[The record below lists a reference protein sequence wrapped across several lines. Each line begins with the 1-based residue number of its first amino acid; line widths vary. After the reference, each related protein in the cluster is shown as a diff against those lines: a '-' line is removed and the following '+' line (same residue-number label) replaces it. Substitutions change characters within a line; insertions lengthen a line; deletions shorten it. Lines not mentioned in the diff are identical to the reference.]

1 MRLPMQLLQRL
12 RPFLR
17 RDLRARLT
25 SAAVAVSVLFGL
37 SWLGVSALGRI
48 DSQEAHQLRVDLGL
62 EAQYAVCGGGREGQ
76 PDCSYDDRAQAK
88 VDREF
93 AHARMM
99 RRAVLGELQDRV
111 GLALDRLEDA
121 SALVESA
128 KTSQSGVLQGDTVG
142 LEVALLQSV
151 VDLRPAQV
159 ASVEAR
165 RARILWPLQV
175 VEECDTADFD
185 EGGWLGCT
193 SASDAWRQ
201 GGAAADMRTALLKQL
216 ELERVTLTEL
226 DDKLA
231 MLMGRDALGPQEDD
245 AETRRVSRS
254 ELTASVLP
262 TGGDLDSYGDRLELA
277 AWLAVRPPASALQGW
292 DLFDA
297 DDDADLMSS
306 SVHHAAAAS
315 GLRTVDDKLATAA
328 VVHADELRELV
339 FQPGHEMWHGAWTEP
354 LFGDEEGRAATA
366 AAPIVKE
373 SIRYRSPLSGAQQ
386 WQIIGT
392 VLFLLA
398 GVMLVVVGPVVT
410 ATTTA
415 REREAGTL
423 PVLRMTGMSAGDLAL
438 AMTVGPNVFALVAG
452 GGLLALALPMLLLTV
467 GPAALLVPTAA
478 LLTLGAATHL
488 TAIGLGD
495 ALGQRVNAMVVGGL
509 LALGLLGPGLVGAT
523 MVVGDMAATGFLLG
537 PLPLTIAS
545 GLSLS
550 GMPFAADAATGGSSD
565 LGPTIAGY
573 ALVIQAMFGLLC
585 LLSWRR
591 RVEQPWA
598 PLFRPFE
605 GALLALA
612 SVGCSAL
619 SVLDLSERV
628 HVQTYDD
635 VNLITFVAVGF
646 LMPVLGWL
654 LVTSLVRPA
663 RAASVASVTEARRG
677 FLRFQLFVLLTAGA
691 LAVAYRLVLERTGLA
706 SEQSEVMWATLAHGL
721 MMAETVVATLLW
733 TSRRTRGR
741 HRPLMV
747 GFSVVVLQLVA
758 AVAIYGLEVDHVALT
773 RAPANPFLVGMGASP
788 YLTAFLVL
796 LWAAGLG
803 LILAAV
809 LRERDHAPEPE
820 SNLAEDGD
828 DQGQRWL
835 H

>member
-62 EAQYAVCGGGREGQ
+62 EAQHAVCGGDEH
-76 PDCSYDDRAQAK
+76 PACSYDDRAQAK
-88 VDREF
+88 VDLEF

-99 RRAVLGELQDRV
+99 RRAVLGELEDRV
-111 GLALDRLEDA
+111 ALALDRLDDA
-121 SALVESA
+121 SALVESS
-128 KTSQSGVLQGDTVG
+128 KTSKLGVLQGDTVG

-151 VDLRPAQV
+151 VDLRPAPEV
-159 ASVEAR
+159 ASVEAS
-165 RARILWPLQV
+165 RARLLWPLQV
-175 VEECDTADFD
+175 VEDCDTAELDR
-185 EGGWLGCT
+185 GGWLGCT
-193 SASDAWRQ
+193 SASDQWRQ
-201 GGAAADMRTALLKQL
+201 GAAAADMRTALLKQL
-216 ELERVTLTEL
+216 ELERVTLTDL
-226 DDKLA
+226 TDKLA
-231 MLMGRDALGPQEDD
+231 LVMARDVLTPEEASVEPKL
-245 AETRRVSRS
+245 VSRS

-262 TGGDLDSYGDRLELA
+262 TGGDLDSYGERLELA

-297 DDDADLMSS
+297 EDDADLMSS

-328 VVHADELRELV
+328 VVHTDELRALV
-339 FQPGHEMWHGAWTEP
+339 LEPGHAMWHGVWTEWD
-354 LFGDEEGRAATA
+354 GAAE
-366 AAPIVKE
+366 PIVKQ
-373 SIRYRSPLSGAQQ
+373 SIRYRSPISGAQQ

-467 GPAALLVPTAA
+467 GPAALLVPTGA
-478 LLTLGAATHL
+478 LLGLGAATHL

-550 GMPFAADAATGGSSD
+550 GMPFAADAITGGSSD

-573 ALVIQAMFGLLC
+573 ALVIQALFGLLC
-585 LLSWRR
+585 LMSWRR

-598 PLFRPFE
+598 PLFHPFE

-691 LAVAYRLVLERTGLA
+691 LALAYRLVLERTGLA
-706 SEQSEVMWATLAHGL
+706 TEQSEVMWATLAHGL

-733 TSRRTRGR
+733 TSRRTRSR

-747 GFSVVVLQLVA
+747 GFSVVVLQLIA
-758 AVAIYGLEVDHVALT
+758 AVAIYGL
-773 RAPANPFLVGMGASP
+773 
-788 YLTAFLVL
+788 
-796 LWAAGLG
+796 
-803 LILAAV
+803 
-809 LRERDHAPEPE
+809 
-820 SNLAEDGD
+820 
-828 DQGQRWL
+828 
-835 H
+835 

>member
-1 MRLPMQLLQRL
+1 MRLSMQLLQRL

-25 SAAVAVSVLFGL
+25 SAIVAVSVLFGL

-62 EAQYAVCGGGREGQ
+62 EAQFAVCGGEDQ
-76 PDCSYDDRAQAK
+76 PECSYNDRAQAE
-88 VDREF
+88 VDREH
-93 AHARMM
+93 AHARTM
-99 RRAVLGELQDRV
+99 RRAVLGELKDRVALAQDR
-111 GLALDRLEDA
+111 LDEA
-121 SALVESA
+121 TALVEAA
-128 KTSQSGVLQGDTVG
+128 KSSQRTGILQGDTVA

-165 RARILWPLQV
+165 RARVLWPLRV
-175 VEECDTADFD
+175 MEDCETFDLDSDT
-185 EGGWLGCT
+185 WLGCT
-193 SASDAWRQ
+193 ASSDKWRH
-201 GGAAADMRTALLKQL
+201 GGAAADMRTALLQQL
-216 ELERVTLTEL
+216 ELERVTLAEL
-226 DDKLA
+226 DDQLGA
-231 MLMGRDALGPQEDD
+231 LLGRDALRADESPEPK
-245 AETRRVSRS
+245 RVSRS
-254 ELTASVLP
+254 ELTSSVLP
-262 TGGDLDSYGDRLELA
+262 LGDDIEDFSERLELA

-292 DLFDA
+292 DLFDEAA
-297 DDDADLMSS
+297 DAELMGS
-306 SVHHAAAAS
+306 SVNHAAAAS
-315 GLRTVDDKLATAA
+315 GLRTVDDQLATAA
-328 VVHADELRELV
+328 LVHGGELRELV
-339 FQPGHEMWHGAWTEP
+339 FEPGHAMWQGGWTDPAWAQE
-354 LFGDEEGRAATA
+354 
-366 AAPIVKE
+366 PIVKVSE
-373 SIRYRSPLSGAQQ
+373 RYRSPISGAQQ

-398 GVMLVVVGPVVT
+398 GIMLVVVGPVVT

-438 AMTVGPNVFALVAG
+438 AMTVGPNVFALIAG
-452 GGLLALALPMLLLTV
+452 GGLLVLAVPMLLLTV
-467 GPAALLVPTAA
+467 GPGALLVPLAA
-478 LLTLGAATHL
+478 VLTLGAATHL

-537 PLPLTIAS
+537 PLPLTLAS
-545 GLSLS
+545 GLGLS

-585 LLSWRR
+585 LMSWRR

-598 PLFRPFE
+598 PLFRPLE

-628 HVQTYDD
+628 DVQTYDD
-635 VNLITFVAVGF
+635 VNLITFVAIGF
-646 LMPVLGWL
+646 LVPVLGWL

-677 FLRFQLFVLLTAGA
+677 FLRFQAFVLLTAAA

-706 SEQSEVMWATLAHGL
+706 NEQSEVMWATLAHGL
-721 MMAETVVATLLW
+721 MIGEAIVATLLW
-733 TSRRTRGR
+733 TSRRRTGR
-741 HRPLMV
+741 HRSLMV

-758 AVAIYGLEVDHVALT
+758 AVALYGLEVDHVALT
-773 RAPANPFLVGMGASP
+773 RAPANPFLIGMGASP

-803 LILAAV
+803 LVLAAV
-809 LRERDHAPEPE
+809 LRERGQGEEARPDLSEGEE
-820 SNLAEDGD
+820 SE
-828 DQGQRWL
+828 GQRWL

>member
-1 MRLPMQLLQRL
+1 MRLSMQLMQRL

-62 EAQYAVCGGGREGQ
+62 EAPFAVCGGASQ
-76 PDCSYDDRAQAK
+76 PECSYDDRAQAK

-99 RRAVLGELQDRV
+99 RRAVLGELGDRV
-111 GLALDRLEDA
+111 DLAIDRLEEA
-121 SALVESA
+121 TALVEAA
-128 KTSQSGVLQGDTVG
+128 KTSERTGVIQGDTVA

-151 VDLRPAQV
+151 VDLRPAQI

-165 RARILWPLQV
+165 RARLLHPLRV
-175 VEECDTADFD
+175 IEECDTQEFD
-185 EGGWLGCT
+185 RGGWLGCT

-201 GGAAADMRTALLKQL
+201 GGAASDMRTALLKQL

-226 DDKLA
+226 GDDIEVL
-231 MLMGRDALGPQEDD
+231 LDRDALPAEAPEDTD
-245 AETRRVSRS
+245 AKRVSRS

-262 TGGDLDSYGDRLELA
+262 NSGDIEDYTERLELA
-277 AWLAVRPPASALQGW
+277 AWLAVRPPASALHGW

-297 DDDADLMSS
+297 EADADLMSS

-315 GLRTVDDKLATAA
+315 GLRTVDDRLATAA
-328 VVHADELRELV
+328 VVHTEELRELT
-339 FQPGHEMWHGAWTEP
+339 FQPGHPMWQGAWTDPVWAAEP
-354 LFGDEEGRAATA
+354 ITKASE
-366 AAPIVKE
+366 
-373 SIRYRSPLSGAQQ
+373 RYRSPLSGAQQ

-423 PVLRMTGMSAGDLAL
+423 PVLRMTGMSASDLAV

-467 GPAALLVPTAA
+467 GPAALLVPVGA
-478 LLTLGAATHL
+478 LLAFSAATHL

-509 LALGLLGPGLVGAT
+509 LALGLMGPGLVGAT

-537 PLPLTIAS
+537 PLPLTLAS
-545 GLSLS
+545 GLGLS

-573 ALVIQAMFGLLC
+573 AVVIQAMFGLLC
-585 LLSWRR
+585 LMSWRR

-646 LMPVLGWL
+646 LVPVLGWL

-663 RAASVASVTEARRG
+663 RAASVASVVEARRG
-677 FLRFQLFVLLTAGA
+677 FLRFQLFILLTAGA

-706 SEQSEVMWATLAHGL
+706 SEQSEVMWATLTHGL
-721 MMAETVVATLLW
+721 MIGQTIVATLLW
-733 TSRRTRGR
+733 TSRRRRGR
-741 HRPLMV
+741 HRSLMI
-747 GFSVVVLQLVA
+747 GFSVVVLQLIA
-758 AVAIYGLEVDHVALT
+758 AVGIYGLEVNHVALT
-773 RAPANPFLVGMGASP
+773 RAPANPFLIGMGASP
-788 YLTAFLVL
+788 YLTAFMVL

-803 LILAAV
+803 LVLAAV
-809 LRERDHAPEPE
+809 MRERGNTEEPQRGT
-820 SNLAEDGD
+820 SEDE

>member
-1 MRLPMQLLQRL
+1 MRLPLQLTQRL

-25 SAAVAVSVLFGL
+25 SALVAVSVLFGL
-37 SWLGVSALGRI
+37 TWLGVSALGRI

-62 EAQYAVCGGGREGQ
+62 EAPFAVCGDADQ
-76 PDCSYDDRAQAK
+76 PTCSYDDRAQAK

-93 AHARMM
+93 AHAKMM
-99 RRAVLGELQDRV
+99 RRAVLIELEDRV
-111 GLALDRLEDA
+111 GLAQDRLEEA
-121 SALVESA
+121 TALVEES
-128 KTSQSGVLQGDTVG
+128 KSSKQTGLLQGDTVA
-142 LEVALLQSV
+142 LEVAMLQSV

-165 RARILWPLQV
+165 RNRLLWPLQV
-175 VEECDTADFD
+175 VEDCETSTLNS
-185 EGGWLGCT
+185 GGWLACST
-193 SASDAWRQ
+193 DSDKWRQ
-201 GGAAADMRTALLKQL
+201 GGAASDMRTALLKQL
-216 ELERVTLTEL
+216 ELERVTLAEL
-226 DDKLA
+226 QDKLA
-231 MLMGRDALGPQEDD
+231 GLLARDVPDSDSDTDRDREDS
-245 AETRRVSRS
+245 RVSRA

-262 TGGDLDSYGDRLELA
+262 KGDDAERFAEGLELA

-297 DDDADLMSS
+297 GQDADLMSS

-315 GLRTVDDKLATAA
+315 GLRTVGDTLATAA

-339 FQPGHEMWHGAWTEP
+339 LEPGHDMWHGAWTSS
-354 LFGDEEGRAATA
+354 DW
-366 AAPIVKE
+366 AAPLGPITK
-373 SIRYRSPLSGAQQ
+373 STTRYRSPLSGSQQ

-392 VLFLLA
+392 FLFLLS

-438 AMTVGPNVFALVAG
+438 AMTVGPNVFALIAG
-452 GGLLALALPMLLLTV
+452 AGLLALALPMLLLTV
-467 GPAALLVPTAA
+467 GPAALLVPVGA

-523 MVVGDMAATGFLLG
+523 MVVGDMAATGFLFG
-537 PLPLTIAS
+537 PLPLAIAS
-545 GLSLS
+545 GLGLS
-550 GMPFAADAATGGSSD
+550 GMPFAADAATGGSSN
-565 LGPTIAGY
+565 LGSIIAGY
-573 ALVIQAMFGLLC
+573 SLVIQALFGLMC
-585 LLSWRR
+585 LMSWRR

-605 GALLALA
+605 GAVLALA

-646 LMPVLGWL
+646 LVPVLGWL

-663 RAASVASVTEARRG
+663 RASSVASVSEARRG
-677 FLRFQLFVLLTAGA
+677 FLRFQLFVMLTAGA
-691 LAVAYRLVLERTGLA
+691 LAIAYQMVLKRTGLD

-721 MMAETVVATLLW
+721 MIGETIVATLLW
-733 TSRRTRGR
+733 TSRRRHAR
-741 HRPLMV
+741 HRSLMM
-747 GFSVVVLQLVA
+747 GACVVVLQLVA
-758 AVAIYGLEVDHVALT
+758 AGVIYGLEVDHVAVT
-773 RAPANPFLVGMGASP
+773 RAAANPFLLGMGASP
-788 YLTAFLVL
+788 YLTVFLVL

-809 LRERDHAPEPE
+809 LRERDRSNTDDTET
-820 SNLAEDGD
+820 NLAGEDEPGR
-828 DQGQRWL
+828 RWL

>member
-1 MRLPMQLLQRL
+1 MRLPLQLTQRL

-25 SAAVAVSVLFGL
+25 SALVAVSVLFGL
-37 SWLGVSALGRI
+37 TWLGVSALGRI
-48 DSQEAHQLRVDLGL
+48 DSSEAHQLRVDLGL
-62 EAQYAVCGGGREGQ
+62 EAPFAVCGDVDQ
-76 PDCSYDDRAQAK
+76 PACSYDDRAQTK

-93 AHARMM
+93 AHAQMM
-99 RRAVLGELQDRV
+99 RRAVLSELVERVDLAQDR
-111 GLALDRLEDA
+111 LDEA
-121 SALVESA
+121 TALVEDA
-128 KTSQSGVLQGDTVG
+128 KSSKTTGVLQGDTVA

-165 RARILWPLQV
+165 RARLLWPLQV
-175 VEECDTADFD
+175 IEECETSDFD
-185 EGGWLGCT
+185 DGGWLGCT
-193 SASDAWRQ
+193 AASDKWRQ
-201 GGAAADMRTALLKQL
+201 GGAAPEMRTALRKQL

-226 DDKLA
+226 GDHLGRLLA
-231 MLMGRDALGPQEDD
+231 RDVPQQERDAK
-245 AETRRVSRS
+245 RVSRS

-262 TGGDLDSYGDRLELA
+262 TGDTSIQPERFTEGLELA

-297 DDDADLMSS
+297 EQDGDLMSS

-315 GLRTVDDKLATAA
+315 GLRTVDDTLATAA
-328 VVHADELRELV
+328 IVHADELRELV
-339 FQPGHEMWHGAWTEP
+339 FQPGHDMWHGAWTDP
-354 LFGDEEGRAATA
+354 AWATTR
-366 AAPIVKE
+366 ITK
-373 SIRYRSPLSGAQQ
+373 STTRYRSPLSGSQQ

-392 VLFLLA
+392 VLLLLA

-438 AMTVGPNVFALVAG
+438 AMTIGPNVFALIAG
-452 GGLLALALPMLLLTV
+452 AGLLSLALPMLLLTV
-467 GPAALLVPTAA
+467 GPGALLVPVGA

-523 MVVGDMAATGFLLG
+523 MVVGDIAATGFLLG
-537 PLPLTIAS
+537 PLPLAIAS
-545 GLSLS
+545 GLGLS

-565 LGPTIAGY
+565 LGASIAGY
-573 ALVIQAMFGLLC
+573 SLVIQALFGLMC
-585 LLSWRR
+585 LMSWRR

-598 PLFRPFE
+598 PLFRPLE
-605 GALLALA
+605 GAVLALA

-619 SVLDLSERV
+619 AVLDLSGRV

-646 LMPVLGWL
+646 LVPVLGWL
-654 LVTSLVRPA
+654 LITSLVRPA
-663 RAASVASVTEARRG
+663 RASSVASVSEARRG
-677 FLRFQLFVLLTAGA
+677 FLRFQLFVMLTAGA
-691 LAVAYRLVLERTGLA
+691 LAIAYQLVLERTGLA

-721 MMAETVVATLLW
+721 MIGETIVATLLW
-733 TSRRTRGR
+733 TSRRHHGR
-741 HRPLMV
+741 HRSLMM
-747 GFSVVVLQLVA
+747 GASVVILQLVA
-758 AVAIYGLEVDHVALT
+758 AAAIYGIEVNHVAMT
-773 RAPANPFLVGMGASP
+773 RAAANPFLLGMGASP

-809 LRERDHAPEPE
+809 LRERDRASSDE
-820 SNLAEDGD
+820 SETNVVEDD
-828 DQGQRWL
+828 EQGRRWL

>member
-1 MRLPMQLLQRL
+1 MRLSMQLMQRL

-62 EAQYAVCGGGREGQ
+62 EAQFAVCGGPNSEAGSDGPQ
-76 PDCSYDDRAQAK
+76 PECSYDDRAQAK

-99 RRAVLGELQDRV
+99 RRAVLGELDDRV
-111 GLALDRLEDA
+111 ELAIDRLEEA
-121 SALVESA
+121 TALVEAA
-128 KTSQSGVLQGDTVG
+128 KASKHTGVIQGDTVA

-151 VDLRPAQV
+151 VDLRPASV

-165 RARILWPLQV
+165 RARLLWPLQV
-175 VEECDTADFD
+175 IEECDTHDFD
-185 EGGWLGCT
+185 RAGWLGCT
-193 SASDAWRQ
+193 SASDAWRK
-201 GGAAADMRTALLKQL
+201 GGAASDMRTALLKQL
-216 ELERVTLTEL
+216 ELERVTLTNLSDKIDTLL
-226 DDKLA
+226 D
-231 MLMGRDALGPQEDD
+231 RDPLEDEVD
-245 AETRRVSRS
+245 SKRISRS

-262 TGGDLDSYGDRLELA
+262 AGGDVDSYTERLELA
-277 AWLAVRPPASALQGW
+277 AWLAVRPPASALHGW

-297 DDDADLMSS
+297 DTDADLMSS

-315 GLRTVDDKLATAA
+315 GLRTVDDHLATAA
-328 VVHADELRELV
+328 VVHTDELRELV
-339 FQPGHEMWHGAWTEP
+339 FQPGHEMWHGAWTDPVWAGEP
-354 LFGDEEGRAATA
+354 ITKAT
-366 AAPIVKE
+366 E
-373 SIRYRSPLSGAQQ
+373 RYRSPLSGAQQ

-398 GVMLVVVGPVVT
+398 GIMLVVVGPVVT

-423 PVLRMTGMSAGDLAL
+423 PVLRMTGMSASDLAL
-438 AMTVGPNVFALVAG
+438 AMTVGPNVFALIAG

-467 GPAALLVPTAA
+467 GPGALLVPVAA
-478 LLTLGAATHL
+478 LLTLSAATHL

-509 LALGLLGPGLVGAT
+509 LALGLMGPGLVGAT

-545 GLSLS
+545 GLGLS

-585 LLSWRR
+585 LMSWRR

-646 LMPVLGWL
+646 LVPVLGWL

-663 RAASVASVTEARRG
+663 RAASVASVVEARRG
-677 FLRFQLFVLLTAGA
+677 FLRFQLFILLTAGA
-691 LAVAYRLVLERTGLA
+691 LAIAYRLVLERTGLA

-721 MMAETVVATLLW
+721 MMGQTIVATLLW
-733 TSRRTRGR
+733 TSRRRRGR
-741 HRPLMV
+741 HRSLMI
-747 GFSVVVLQLVA
+747 GFSVVVLQLIA
-758 AVAIYGLEVDHVALT
+758 AVGIYGLEVDHVALT
-773 RAPANPFLVGMGASP
+773 RAPANPFLIGMGASP

-803 LILAAV
+803 LVLAAV
-809 LRERDHAPEPE
+809 MRERQNPDEPQ
-820 SNLAEDGD
+820 AGVAD
-828 DQGQRWL
+828 DDENQGQRWL

>member
-1 MRLPMQLLQRL
+1 MRLPLQLTQRL

-25 SAAVAVSVLFGL
+25 SALVAVSVLFGL
-37 SWLGVSALGRI
+37 TWLGVSALGRI
-48 DSQEAHQLRVDLGL
+48 DSSEAHQLRVDLGL
-62 EAQYAVCGGGREGQ
+62 EAPFAVCGDIDQ
-76 PDCSYDDRAQAK
+76 PACSYDDRAQTK
-88 VDREF
+88 VDRDF
-93 AHARMM
+93 AHTQMM
-99 RRAVLGELQDRV
+99 RRAVLSELVDRV
-111 GLALDRLEDA
+111 DLAQDRLEEA
-121 SALVESA
+121 TALVEAA
-128 KTSQSGVLQGDTVG
+128 KSSKRTGVLRGDTVA

-159 ASVEAR
+159 ASVETR
-165 RARILWPLQV
+165 RARLLWPLQV
-175 VEECDTADFD
+175 IEECETADFD
-185 EGGWLGCT
+185 DGGWLGCT
-193 SASDAWRQ
+193 TASDKWRQ
-201 GGAAADMRTALLKQL
+201 GGAAPDMRTALRKQL

-226 DDKLA
+226 SDNLA
-231 MLMGRDALGPQEDD
+231 RLLARDRAGQEG
-245 AETRRVSRS
+245 EQERNSERVSRS

-262 TGGDLDSYGDRLELA
+262 EGGDAESFTEALELA

-297 DDDADLMSS
+297 EQDADLMSS

-339 FQPGHEMWHGAWTEP
+339 FQPGHEVWHGAWTDPAWASEP
-354 LFGDEEGRAATA
+354 ITKSTA
-366 AAPIVKE
+366 
-373 SIRYRSPLSGAQQ
+373 RYRSPLSGSQQ

-392 VLFLLA
+392 VLFLLS
-398 GVMLVVVGPVVT
+398 GIMFVVVGPVVT

-438 AMTVGPNVFALVAG
+438 AMTIGPNVFALIAG
-452 GGLLALALPMLLLTV
+452 TGLLALALPMLLLTV
-467 GPAALLVPTAA
+467 GPGALLVPVGA

-537 PLPLTIAS
+537 PLPLTLAS
-545 GLSLS
+545 GLGLS

-573 ALVIQAMFGLLC
+573 ALVIQALFGLMC
-585 LLSWRR
+585 LMSWRR

-619 SVLDLSERV
+619 AVLDLSERV

-646 LMPVLGWL
+646 LVPVLGWL

-663 RAASVASVTEARRG
+663 RAASVASVSEARRG
-677 FLRFQLFVLLTAGA
+677 FLRFQLFIMLTAGA
-691 LAVAYRLVLERTGLA
+691 LAIAYQLVLERTGLA

-721 MMAETVVATLLW
+721 MVGETIVATLLW
-733 TSRRTRGR
+733 TSRRRHGR
-741 HRPLMV
+741 HRSLMM
-747 GFSVVVLQLVA
+747 GASVVILQLVA
-758 AVAIYGLEVDHVALT
+758 AGAIYGMEVNHVAMT
-773 RAPANPFLVGMGASP
+773 RAAANPFLLGMGASP

-809 LRERDHAPEPE
+809 LRERDRPD
-820 SNLAEDGD
+820 SDDAETNVVD
-828 DQGQRWL
+828 DEQGRRWL

>member
-1 MRLPMQLLQRL
+1 MRLPLQLTQRL

-25 SAAVAVSVLFGL
+25 SAVVAVSVLFGL
-37 SWLGVSALGRI
+37 TWLGVSALGRI
-48 DSQEAHQLRVDLGL
+48 DSSEAHQLRVDLGL
-62 EAQYAVCGGGREGQ
+62 EAPFAVCGDVDQ
-76 PDCSYDDRAQAK
+76 PSCSYDDRAQAK

-93 AHARMM
+93 AHAQMM
-99 RRAVLGELQDRV
+99 RRAVLSELVERV
-111 GLALDRLEDA
+111 DLAQDRLEEA
-121 SALVESA
+121 TALVEAA
-128 KTSQSGVLQGDTVG
+128 KSSKSTGVLQGDTVA
-142 LEVALLQSV
+142 LKVALLQSV

-159 ASVEAR
+159 ASVEIR

-175 VEECDTADFD
+175 MEECQTTDFD
-185 EGGWLGCT
+185 ETGWLGCT
-193 SASDAWRQ
+193 TASDKWRQ
-201 GGAAADMRTALLKQL
+201 GGAAPDMRTALRKQL
-216 ELERVTLTEL
+216 ELERVTLAEL
-226 DDKLA
+226 SDNLQRLLA
-231 MLMGRDALGPQEDD
+231 RDVPKNEQREQE
-245 AETRRVSRS
+245 AAKRVSRS

-262 TGGDLDSYGDRLELA
+262 EGGDAESFSEGLELA

-297 DDDADLMSS
+297 EQGADLMSS

-315 GLRTVDDKLATAA
+315 GLRTVDDTLATAA

-339 FQPGHEMWHGAWTEP
+339 FQPGHESWHGAWTDP
-354 LFGDEEGRAATA
+354 YATGRITKAT
-366 AAPIVKE
+366 E
-373 SIRYRSPLSGAQQ
+373 RYRSPLSGSQQ

-392 VLFLLA
+392 VLFLLS
-398 GVMLVVVGPVVT
+398 GIMLVVVGPVVT

-438 AMTVGPNVFALVAG
+438 AMTVGPNVFALIAG
-452 GGLLALALPMLLLTV
+452 AGLLTFALPMLLLTV
-467 GPAALLVPTAA
+467 GPGALVMPVGA
-478 LLTLGAATHL
+478 LLTLAAATHL

-545 GLSLS
+545 GLGLS

-573 ALVIQAMFGLLC
+573 ALVIQALFGLMC
-585 LLSWRR
+585 LMSWRR

-619 SVLDLSERV
+619 AVLDLSERV

-646 LMPVLGWL
+646 LVPVLGWL

-663 RAASVASVTEARRG
+663 RASSVASVSEARRG
-677 FLRFQLFVLLTAGA
+677 FLRFQLFVMLTAGA
-691 LAVAYRLVLERTGLA
+691 LAIAYQLVLERTGLA

-721 MMAETVVATLLW
+721 MIGQTIVATLLW
-733 TSRRTRGR
+733 TSRRRHGR
-741 HRPLMV
+741 HRSLMM
-747 GFSVVVLQLVA
+747 GASVVILQLIA
-758 AVAIYGLEVDHVALT
+758 AGAIYGMEVNHVAVT
-773 RAPANPFLVGMGASP
+773 RAAANPFLLGMGASP

-809 LRERDHAPEPE
+809 LRERDRSGSDDAD
-820 SNLAEDGD
+820 SNVVEDD
-828 DQGQRWL
+828 EQGRRWL

>member
-1 MRLPMQLLQRL
+1 MRLPLQLTQRL

-25 SAAVAVSVLFGL
+25 SALVAVSVLFGL
-37 SWLGVSALGRI
+37 TWLGVSALGRI

-62 EAQYAVCGGGREGQ
+62 EAPFAVCGDVDQ
-76 PDCSYDDRAQAK
+76 PACSYDDRAQTK

-99 RRAVLGELQDRV
+99 RRAVLRELVERV
-111 GLALDRLEDA
+111 DLAQDRLEEA
-121 SALVESA
+121 TALVEDA
-128 KTSQSGVLQGDTVG
+128 KASKATGVLQGDTVA

-165 RARILWPLQV
+165 RARLLWPLQV
-175 VEECDTADFD
+175 IEECETADFD
-185 EGGWLGCT
+185 DGGWLGCT
-193 SASDAWRQ
+193 AASDKWRQ
-201 GGAAADMRTALLKQL
+201 GGAAPEMRTALRKQL

-226 DDKLA
+226 GDHLGRLLA
-231 MLMGRDALGPQEDD
+231 RDLPEQG
-245 AETRRVSRS
+245 AEQDTAAKRVSRS

-262 TGGDLDSYGDRLELA
+262 TGGDTQSFTEGLELA

-297 DDDADLMSS
+297 EQDADLMSS

-339 FQPGHEMWHGAWTEP
+339 FQPGHEVWQGGWTDP
-354 LFGDEEGRAATA
+354 TWAAG
-366 AAPIVKE
+366 PITK
-373 SIRYRSPLSGAQQ
+373 STSRYRSPLSGSQQ

-438 AMTVGPNVFALVAG
+438 AMTIGPNVFALIAG
-452 GGLLALALPMLLLTV
+452 AGLLSLALPMLLLTV
-467 GPAALLVPTAA
+467 GPGALLVPLGA

-537 PLPLTIAS
+537 PLPLAIAS
-545 GLSLS
+545 GLGLS

-565 LGPTIAGY
+565 LGATIAGY
-573 ALVIQAMFGLLC
+573 SLVIQALFGLMC
-585 LLSWRR
+585 LMSWRR

-598 PLFRPFE
+598 PLFRPME
-605 GALLALA
+605 GAVLALA

-619 SVLDLSERV
+619 AVLDLSGRV

-646 LMPVLGWL
+646 LVPVLGWL

-663 RAASVASVTEARRG
+663 RASSVASVSEARRG

-691 LAVAYRLVLERTGLA
+691 LAIAYQMVLERTGLA

-721 MMAETVVATLLW
+721 MIGETIVATLLW
-733 TSRRTRGR
+733 TSRRHHGR
-741 HRPLMV
+741 HRSLMV
-747 GFSVVVLQLVA
+747 GASVVILQLA
-758 AVAIYGLEVDHVALT
+758 AAAAIYGIEVNHVAMT
-773 RAPANPFLVGMGASP
+773 RAAANPFLLGMGASP

-809 LRERDHAPEPE
+809 LRERDRAGSDE
-820 SNLAEDGD
+820 SETSVVEDD
-828 DQGQRWL
+828 EQGRRWL

>member
-1 MRLPMQLLQRL
+1 MRLPMQMMQRL

-37 SWLGVSALGRI
+37 AWLGVSALGRI
-48 DSQEAHQLRVDLGL
+48 DSREAHQLRVDLGL
-62 EAQYAVCGGGREGQ
+62 EDAFAVCGDEYGGQ
-76 PDCSYDDRAQAK
+76 PACSYDDRAQAK

-93 AHARMM
+93 SHARMM
-99 RRAVLGELQDRV
+99 RTSVLVELQARV
-111 GLALDRLEDA
+111 DLASDRLEEA
-121 SALVESA
+121 NALVEAA
-128 KTSQSGVLQGDTVG
+128 KSSKTTGVLQGDNVA

-151 VDLRPAQV
+151 VDLRPAPV

-165 RARILWPLQV
+165 RARLLWPLQV
-175 VEECDTADFD
+175 VEDCDTRDFD
-185 EGGWLGCT
+185 RGGWLGCT
-193 SASDAWRQ
+193 AASDAWRR
-201 GGAAADMRTALLKQL
+201 GGAAPDMRTALLKQL
-216 ELERVTLTEL
+216 ELERVTLTEISDQIDRL
-226 DDKLA
+226 LA
-231 MLMGRDALGPQEDD
+231 RDGITEREDD
-245 AETRRVSRS
+245 PRLVSRT

-262 TGGDLDSYGDRLELA
+262 VEQDVDGYVQRLELA
-277 AWLAVRPPASALQGW
+277 AWLAVRPPAAALQGW
-292 DLFDA
+292 DLFDTEA
-297 DDDADLMSS
+297 DADLMSS

-315 GLRTVDDKLATAA
+315 GLRSVDDRLATAA
-328 VVHADELRELV
+328 VVHTDELRELV
-339 FQPGHEMWHGAWTEP
+339 FQPGHVQWHGAWTDPE
-354 LFGDEEGRAATA
+354 LAAQ
-366 AAPIVKE
+366 PILKDTE
-373 SIRYRSPLSGAQQ
+373 RYRSPLSGAQQ

-392 VLFLLA
+392 VLFLLSSI
-398 GVMLVVVGPVVT
+398 MLVVVGPVVT

-423 PVLRMTGMSAGDLAL
+423 PVLRMTGMSADDLAL
-438 AMTVGPNVFALVAG
+438 AMTIGPNVFALVAG
-452 GGLLALALPMLLLTV
+452 VGLLALALPMLLLTV
-467 GPAALLVPTAA
+467 GPVALLVPVAA
-478 LLTLGAATHL
+478 LLGLSAATHL

-509 LALGLLGPGLVGAT
+509 LALGILGPGLVGAV
-523 MVVGDMAATGFLLG
+523 MVIGDMAATGFLLG
-537 PLPLTIAS
+537 PLPLALAS
-545 GLSLS
+545 GASLS
-550 GMPFAADAATGGSSD
+550 GMPFAAEAITGGSSD
-565 LGPTIAGY
+565 LGGTIAGY
-573 ALVIQAMFGLLC
+573 ALVIQGMLGLLC

-591 RVEQPWA
+591 RVEQAWA

-677 FLRFQLFVLLTAGA
+677 LLRFQLFVLLTAGA
-691 LAVAYRLVLERTGLA
+691 LAMAYRLVLERTGLA

-721 MMAETVVATLLW
+721 MIGQSVVATLLW
-733 TSRRTRGR
+733 TSRRRRGR
-741 HRPLMV
+741 HRSLMV

-758 AVAIYGLEVDHVALT
+758 AVAIYQLEVDHVALT
-773 RAPANPFLVGMGASP
+773 RAAANPFLLGMGASP

-809 LRERDHAPEPE
+809 LRERARDDAEEP
-820 SNLAEDGD
+820 SPSVGD
-828 DQGQRWL
+828 DEEPGRRWL

>member
-1 MRLPMQLLQRL
+1 MRLSMQLMQRL

-62 EAQYAVCGGGREGQ
+62 EAQFAVCGGPSQ
-76 PDCSYDDRAQAK
+76 PECSYDDRAQAK

-99 RRAVLGELQDRV
+99 RRAVLGELDERV
-111 GLALDRLEDA
+111 DLAIDRLEEA
-121 SALVESA
+121 TALVEAA
-128 KTSQSGVLQGDTVG
+128 KTSERTGVIQGDTVA

-165 RARILWPLQV
+165 RARLLWPLQV
-175 VEECDTADFD
+175 IEECDTREFD
-185 EGGWLGCT
+185 RAGWLGCT
-193 SASDAWRQ
+193 SASDKWRQ

-226 DDKLA
+226 GDKVDTL
-231 MLMGRDALGPQEDD
+231 LGRDALDPRD
-245 AETRRVSRS
+245 ADADSKRVSRS

-262 TGGDLDSYGDRLELA
+262 MGGDVDSYTERLELA
-277 AWLAVRPPASALQGW
+277 AWLAVRPPASALHGW

-297 DDDADLMSS
+297 DTDADLMSS

-315 GLRTVDDKLATAA
+315 GLRTVDDHLATAA
-328 VVHADELRELV
+328 VVHTDELRELV
-339 FQPGHEMWHGAWTEP
+339 FQPGHEMWQGAWTDPVWAGEP
-354 LFGDEEGRAATA
+354 ITKAT
-366 AAPIVKE
+366 E
-373 SIRYRSPLSGAQQ
+373 RYRSPLSGAQQ

-398 GVMLVVVGPVVT
+398 GIMLVVVGPVVT

-423 PVLRMTGMSAGDLAL
+423 PVLRMTGMSASDLAL
-438 AMTVGPNVFALVAG
+438 AMTLGPNVFALVAG
-452 GGLLALALPMLLLTV
+452 GGLLVLALPMLLFTV
-467 GPAALLVPTAA
+467 GPAALLVPVAA
-478 LLTLGAATHL
+478 LLTLSAATHL

-509 LALGLLGPGLVGAT
+509 LALGLMGPGLVGAT

-545 GLSLS
+545 GLGLS

-585 LLSWRR
+585 LMSWRR

-646 LMPVLGWL
+646 LVPVLGWL

-663 RAASVASVTEARRG
+663 RAASVASVVEARRG
-677 FLRFQLFVLLTAGA
+677 FLRFQLFILLTAGA

-721 MMAETVVATLLW
+721 MMGQTIVATLLW
-733 TSRRTRGR
+733 TSRRRRGR
-741 HRPLMV
+741 HRSLMI

-758 AVAIYGLEVDHVALT
+758 AVGIYGLEVDHVALT
-773 RAPANPFLVGMGASP
+773 RAPANPFLIGMGASP

-803 LILAAV
+803 LVLAAV
-809 LRERDHAPEPE
+809 MRERENSDEPQ
-820 SNLAEDGD
+820 AGVAD
-828 DQGQRWL
+828 DDENQGQRWL

>member
-1 MRLPMQLLQRL
+1 MRLSMQLMQRL

-62 EAQYAVCGGGREGQ
+62 EAQFAVCGGADAESHQ
-76 PDCSYDDRAQAK
+76 PECSYDDRAQAK

-99 RRAVLGELQDRV
+99 RRAVLGELDERV
-111 GLALDRLEDA
+111 ELAIDRLEEA
-121 SALVESA
+121 TALVEAA
-128 KTSQSGVLQGDTVG
+128 KTSERTGVIQGDTVA
-142 LEVALLQSV
+142 LEVALLQST

-165 RARILWPLQV
+165 RARLLWPLQV
-175 VEECDTADFD
+175 IEECDTRDFD
-185 EGGWLGCT
+185 RAGWLGCT
-193 SASDAWRQ
+193 SASDAWRK
-201 GGAAADMRTALLKQL
+201 GGAAPDMRTALLEQL

-226 DDKLA
+226 GDEVDAL
-231 MLMGRDALGPQEDD
+231 LDRDALDD
-245 AETRRVSRS
+245 GEEADSKRVSRS

-262 TGGDLDSYGDRLELA
+262 ASGDIDSYTERLALA

-297 DDDADLMSS
+297 DTDADLMSS

-315 GLRTVDDKLATAA
+315 GLRTVGDHLATAA
-328 VVHADELRELV
+328 VVHTDELRELV
-339 FQPGHEMWHGAWTEP
+339 FEPGHAMWHGAWTDPVWASEP
-354 LFGDEEGRAATA
+354 ITKAT
-366 AAPIVKE
+366 E
-373 SIRYRSPLSGAQQ
+373 RYRSPLSGAQQ

-398 GVMLVVVGPVVT
+398 GIMLVVVGPVVT

-423 PVLRMTGMSAGDLAL
+423 PVLRMTGMSASDLAL
-438 AMTVGPNVFALVAG
+438 AMTVGPNVFAVVAG
-452 GGLLALALPMLLLTV
+452 GGLLVLALPMLLLTV
-467 GPAALLVPTAA
+467 GPAALLVPVGA
-478 LLTLGAATHL
+478 LLTLSAATHL

-509 LALGLLGPGLVGAT
+509 LALGLMGPGLVGAT

-545 GLSLS
+545 GLGLS

-585 LLSWRR
+585 LMSWRR

-646 LMPVLGWL
+646 LVPVLGWL

-663 RAASVASVTEARRG
+663 RAASVASVVEARRG

-721 MMAETVVATLLW
+721 MMGQTIVATLLW
-733 TSRRTRGR
+733 TSRRRRGR
-741 HRPLMV
+741 HRSLLI
-747 GFSVVVLQLVA
+747 GFSVVVLQLIA
-758 AVAIYGLEVDHVALT
+758 AVGIYGLEVDHVALT
-773 RAPANPFLVGMGASP
+773 RAPANPFLIGMGASP
-788 YLTAFLVL
+788 YLTAFMVL
-796 LWAAGLG
+796 LWAAGVG
-803 LILAAV
+803 LVLAAV
-809 LRERDHAPEPE
+809 MRERNHADEP
-820 SNLAEDGD
+820 NAGVAD
-828 DQGQRWL
+828 DDEAQGQRWL